1 MTKVTKPNNRQPSR
15 QYIEF
20 IQRQIDETIAMLEKI
35 SKSFERTLENT
46 TLHNEIEMMIFKLKQ
61 VRFYFPKGD
70 K

>member
-1 MTKVTKPNNRQPSR
+1 MN
-15 QYIEF
+15 
-20 IQRQIDETIAMLEKI
+20 QRQIDETIAMLEKI
-35 SKSFERTLENT
+35 SKSFERTLENM

>member
-15 QYIEF
+15 QYSEF

-35 SKSFERTLENT
+35 SKSFERTLENM

>member
-46 TLHNEIEMMIFKLKQ
+46 KLHNEIEMMIFKLKQ

>member
-20 IQRQIDETIAMLEKI
+20 IQTQIDETIAMLEKI

-46 TLHNEIEMMIFKLKQ
+46 KLHNEIEMMIFKLKQ

>member
-1 MTKVTKPNNRQPSR
+1 MTKSTKPKARQPSR
-15 QYIEF
+15 QYTEF

-35 SKSFERTLENT
+35 SKSFERTLENM
-46 TLHNEIEMMIFKLKQ
+46 TLHSEIEMMIFKLKQ